1 MAEQPKKTGIWVPP
15 FIALLVWEAV
25 YLAFEFLFPQGATKL
40 LFEPVLFFGE
50 FALVFSLSLW
60 LSANL
65 SRKRGF
71 GLMEAA
77 RGFAVF
83 FAAFSLLALAATLM
97 TTADISDFGSLI
109 NSIAIY
115 ALLDMIKLAL
125 GLLGLAIG
133 VFIPPQGKWEGFVM
147 WGAALSALAFAAAL
161 IAGFIIGF
169 YLSTSFD
176 FQSSDGFS
184 LSAGNCTPGEWAYI
198 KVFGLGFNITVT
210 GLETYR
216 ERQAC
221 HAAGA
226 SDSPG
231 SNLIIDVYGQD
242 EDNICYVTTTTS
254 RYNTTK
260 AKEKCTG
267 DWPGYAGETG

>member
-1 MAEQPKKTGIWVPP
+1 
-15 FIALLVWEAV
+15 
-25 YLAFEFLFPQGATKL
+25 
-40 LFEPVLFFGE
+40 VLFFGE
-50 FALVFSLSLW
+50 FALVFTLSLW

-71 GLMEAA
+71 GLMETA
-77 RGFAVF
+77 RGFAIF
-83 FAAFSLLALAATLM
+83 FAAFSLLSLAGTLM
-97 TTADISDFGSLI
+97 TTADISEFGSLV

-115 ALLDMIKLAL
+115 ALLDLIKLAL
-125 GLLGLAIG
+125 CLIALAIG
-133 VFIPPQGKWEGFVM
+133 VFIPPQGKWEGFVI
-147 WGAALSALAFAAAL
+147 WGVALSALAFAAAM
-161 IAGFIIGF
+161 IVGFIAGF

-176 FQSSDGFS
+176 FQSSEGFS
-184 LSAGNCTPGEWAYI
+184 LSADNCTPGEWAYV

-226 SDSPG
+226 SDSLG
-231 SNLIIDVYGQD
+231 SGIIIDVYGQD
-242 EDNICYVTTTTS
+242 DDNICYVTATTN

-260 AKEKCTG
+260 TKEKCSG
-267 DWPGYAGETG
+267 DWPGYSGETG